1 MSNSLTYNAVDFG
14 GANYLYTVTENAFI
28 RPPQPR
34 VIRDRYAQADGE
46 AAQGATFEAL
56 TGVVRGL
63 VCATSFANLK
73 TQRNNLASA
82 LAVGQEGVKAL
93 TFDAVSGKSWQARV
107 LAMDWYDETPVT
119 IGLAITFY
127 APDPWPLATSATTG
141 GTSNDGDGSTSI

>member
-1 MSNSLTYNAVDFG
+1 MSNSLTYNAVDLG
-14 GANYLYTVTENAFI
+14 GASYLYTVTENTFV

-34 VIRDRYAQADGE
+34 INRDRLAQADGE

-73 TQRNNLASA
+73 TQRNNLAAA

-93 TFDAVSGKSWQARV
+93 TFDAFSGKSWQARV
-107 LAMDWYDETPVT
+107 LAVEWFDETPVT

-127 APDPWPLATSATTG
+127 APDPWSQATSATTG
-141 GTSNDGDGSTSI
+141 GTNNDGDGGTSI